1 MGLSSA
7 DRIVEKIVGDAR
19 READR
24 IVGEARAYAERVV
37 EEARRRARERIDSEL
52 SKYRASREEEA
63 RRALMEARV
72 KARERWL
79 KEREDLISQAIERV
93 RERLARVVEE
103 PGYVKALEQ
112 LIEEAAVSIGGGDLV
127 VQLNERDAKLP
138 LDLEG
143 VARRVKE
150 RTGVDTKIELSDR
163 RVECMGGAIVMSR
176 DGSFVYDNTLE
187 SRLARREAEMRL
199 AAAKILFA

>member
-1 MGLSSA
+1 LSSA

>member
-1 MGLSSA
+1 MSSA